1 MAIIDTEKTKK
12 PYLIDRD
19 TNRFVGL
26 DFPLSRGVT
35 EGNFK
40 CTKTVIEAVK
50 INLKNLLQTE
60 LGERVFQPT
69 LGIKLR
75 QFLFEPFTEEVK
87 VSIQDSIIK
96 TFNYWLP
103 FVIIREVNIN
113 MSKHDDDVDKNIL
126 SVFVSFAV
134 NSSPSVLETITVQY
148 GV

>member
-50 INLKNLLQTE
+50 ITYLRKPQSISLSLGLSCE
-60 LGERVFQPT
+60 LPEHNHQ
-69 LGIKLR
+69 
-75 QFLFEPFTEEVK
+75 EVVDMT
-87 VSIQDSIIK
+87 VSSILEAFQDSRYQTNQI
-96 TFNYWLP
+96 
-103 FVIIREVNIN
+103 EEA
-113 MSKHDDDVDKNIL
+113 KNK
-126 SVFVSFAV
+126 
-134 NSSPSVLETITVQY
+134 
-148 GV
+148 